1 MPTGAKR
8 SVGTC
13 CSSSAAS
20 NLDGSAPVPF
30 VIPTRISCHALL
42 DKAAC
47 APFCQGK
54 AHEVRQR
61 HQLPQEIRGSVAE
74 GSAAQRTSPG
84 YVLNPRINHYSL
96 AGSTFL
102 RLNDSRTVFKITY
115 NTGMKIKFST
125 VETNIPPTT
134 VVPTERRPIAPAPV
148 AK

>member
-1 MPTGAKR
+1 MPTGGKGG
-8 SVGTC
+8 VGTC
-13 CSSSAAS
+13 CSSSPAS

-61 HQLPQEIRGSVAE
+61 HQLPQEIRGSKAE
-74 GSAAQRTSPG
+74 GFAAQRTSPG
-84 YVLNPRINHYSL
+84 YVLNPRLNNYSL
-96 AGSTFL
+96 AGCTFL

-115 NTGMKIKFST
+115 NPGMKIKFST
-125 VETNIPPTT
+125 VETNIPPPT
-134 VVPTERRPIAPAPV
+134 VVPTARRPSPPA
-148 AK
+148 